1 MKEQLYLNNLK
12 NKLNKD
18 QDSNFIYDE
27 SQTGPQEEP
36 TLIQYEVDINQFKKY
51 LKEKKKQ

>member
-1 MKEQLYLNNLK
+1 MKEQLYLTNLK

-18 QDSNFIYDE
+18 HDKNYIFDE

-36 TLIQYEVDINQFKKY
+36 TLIQYEIDINQFNKY